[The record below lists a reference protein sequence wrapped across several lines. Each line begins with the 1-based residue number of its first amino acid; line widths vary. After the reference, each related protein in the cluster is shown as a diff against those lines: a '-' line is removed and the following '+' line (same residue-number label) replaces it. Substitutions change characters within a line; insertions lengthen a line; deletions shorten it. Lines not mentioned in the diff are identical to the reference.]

1 MLLNILVEL
10 YNQFSYLIN
19 ISKYIYLINHLN
31 LRKKL
36 FFIYLMN
43 KLSLGKDENPI
54 IETELC

>member
-31 LRKKL
+31 LRKKV

-43 KLSLGKDENPI
+43 KLSLGNDENPI